1 MGFSLYSAFAQEG
14 EGGDMPDKSRFNQPM
29 PGLVVPRFGGIATF
43 YRLPHVPLDEVKDL
57 DIGIVGIPWDG
68 GTTNR
73 PGPRHGP
80 RQMRDTSSM
89 VRKMHQTTHVVPYDI
104 VNVADLGDC
113 PVNPANVDDGL
124 KRVEAY
130 FKSLVGK
137 GIRPLSAG
145 GDHLCSLPI
154 LRAVGAKKPVGMVHF
169 DAHTDLYDSY
179 FGGFRYTHG
188 TPFRRAIEEGVLDP
202 KRTIQIGLRGSMYDL
217 DDFAYGEKMGVRLM
231 RIEEAKEL
239 GPKKVMEIAR
249 QVAGTSETYVSFD
262 IDMLDPVY
270 APGTG
275 TPEIGGFTTFEAQQ
289 MLRGLRGLNIVGA
302 DVVEVSPPFDPTGL
316 TAYAGV
322 TMMFEILCSMAE
334 DVAKRRS

>member
-1 MGFSLYSAFAQEG
+1 MSN
-14 EGGDMPDKSRFNQPM
+14 FNQPVS
-29 PGLVVPRFGGIATF
+29 GLVTPRFGGITTF
-43 YRLPHVPLDEVKDL
+43 FRLPHVALEQAEKL

-80 RQMRDTSSM
+80 RQMRDQSSM
-89 VRKMHQTTHVVPYDI
+89 VRRMHQTTHVVPYDLAQ
-104 VNVADLGDC
+104 VADLGDC

-124 KRVEAY
+124 KRVEKYYKA
-130 FKSLVGK
+130 LVAK
-137 GIRPLSAG
+137 GVRPLSAG
-145 GDHLCSLPI
+145 GDHLCSLPV
-154 LRAVGAKKPVGMVHF
+154 LRALGAKKPVGMVHF
-169 DAHTDLYDSY
+169 DAHSDLYDSY
-179 FGGFRYTHG
+179 FGGFKYTHG

-217 DDFAYGEKMGVRLM
+217 DDFEYGAKMGVRMM
-231 RIEEAKEL
+231 RIEEAMAL
-239 GPKKVMEIAR
+239 GPDKVMEIAR
-249 QVAGTSETYVSFD
+249 KVAGDGETYVSFD

-289 MLRGLRGLNIVGA
+289 LLRGLRGLNIVGA
-302 DVVEVSPPFDPTGL
+302 DVVEVSPPFDPSGM

-322 TMMFEILCSMAE
+322 TMMFEILCCMAE
-334 DVAKRRS
+334 AVAKRR

>member
-1 MGFSLYSAFAQEG
+1 
-14 EGGDMPDKSRFNQPM
+14 MPDKHTFNQPM
-29 PGLVVPRFGGIATF
+29 SGLITPRFGGIATF
-43 YRLPHVPLDEVKDL
+43 YRLPHVSLDEAKDL

-80 RQMRDTSSM
+80 RQMRDQSSM
-89 VRKMHQTTHVVPYDI
+89 VRRMHQTTRVVPYDI
-104 VNVADLGDC
+104 ANVADLGDC
-113 PVNPANVDDGL
+113 PVNPANVDDAL
-124 KRVEAY
+124 KRVETY
-130 FKSLVGK
+130 FKKLVAK
-137 GIRPLSAG
+137 NIRPLSAG
-145 GDHLCSLPI
+145 GDHLSSLPV
-154 LRAVGAKKPVGMVHF
+154 LRALGAKKPVGMIHF

-179 FGGFRYTHG
+179 FGGFKYTHG

-202 KRTIQIGLRGSMYDL
+202 KRTIQIGLRGSMYDN
-217 DDFAYGEKMGVRLM
+217 DDFEFGEKAGVRLM

-239 GPKKVMEIAR
+239 GPTKIMEIAR
-249 QVAGTSETYVSFD
+249 KVAGSGETYVSFD

-289 MLRGLRGLNIVGA
+289 MLRGLRSLNIVGA
-302 DVVEVSPPFDPTGL
+302 DVVEVSPPFDPSGM